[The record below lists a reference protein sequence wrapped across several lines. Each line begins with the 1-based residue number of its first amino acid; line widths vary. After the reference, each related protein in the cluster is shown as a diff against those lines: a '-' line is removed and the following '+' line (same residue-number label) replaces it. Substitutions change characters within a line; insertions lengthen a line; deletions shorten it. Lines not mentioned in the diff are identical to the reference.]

1 MKRALESSYDF
12 TFKKA
17 FTAVDDWN
25 YGYIDQSNLKRFL
38 RKMGVVMSK
47 HELVSVIRRFDL
59 DGDSKI
65 NIKEFELGLKSN
77 LT

>member
-1 MKRALESSYDF
+1 
-12 TFKKA
+12 
-17 FTAVDDWN
+17 
-25 YGYIDQSNLKRFL
+25 
-38 RKMGVVMSK
+38 MSK

-77 LT
+77 LS